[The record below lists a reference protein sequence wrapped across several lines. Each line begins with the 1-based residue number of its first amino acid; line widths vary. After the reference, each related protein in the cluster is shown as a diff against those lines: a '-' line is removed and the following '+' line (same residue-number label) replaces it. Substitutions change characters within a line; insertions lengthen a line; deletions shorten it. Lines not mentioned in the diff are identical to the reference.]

1 MSRVEAV
8 AERCNG
14 VDHRDAL
21 DLLGVLKVQ
30 RALNRGSADLP
41 MLAVPGRRFKAEGAC
56 GNVGPGKPVDSFS
69 ALLPS
74 VVKFTSAPLNIFW
87 APVPVPSQASLT

>member
-56 GNVGPGKPVDSFS
+56 GKCEAGETCGLFCCLVAFGRQF
-69 ALLPS
+69 
-74 VVKFTSAPLNIFW
+74 I
-87 APVPVPSQASLT
+87 PVPVPSQASLT